1 MSLELNKEIM
11 KPKSPADM
19 AMKYWKSKAKE
30 ERKKTSLKTYYLQKQ
45 LLEMMGI
52 DSDPFGNPIIHFAID
67 IDKELS
73 KPYLEKAF
81 KSLFSGDD
89 YELMRN
95 LELAFN
101 KTESAVE
108 EYTSKTLSDLS
119 VPEKVDAIFE
129 SIVAAE
135 NIAKTSSDPDE
146 QAAAV
151 DNVKNMTFAASSL
164 LITGDES
171 LRNSARESSK
181 KHFGSESY
189 FEEKLAVGMNSDYL
203 KARLNKAF
211 SLIESSQFKPDID
224 EEIEIKE
231 KNSAKSKRSLKLKM

>member
-11 KPKSPADM
+11 KPKSPIDM
-19 AMKYWKSKAKE
+19 AMKYWKSKAKDE
-30 ERKKTSLKTYYLQKQ
+30 AKKTSLKTYFLQKQ
-45 LLEMMGI
+45 LFEMMGI
-52 DSDPFGNPIIHFAID
+52 ELDSYGNPIMKFSID
-67 IDKELS
+67 VDKELS
-73 KPYLEKAF
+73 KSCLEKAF

-95 LELAFN
+95 LELAFD

-119 VPEKVDAIFE
+119 IYEKVDAIFE

-171 LRNSARESSK
+171 LRNSVRESSK

-224 EEIEIKE
+224 EEIGVKE